1 MEAVLGAELMVHRD
15 GKVSRMPTAAA
26 LAGKRFIALY
36 FSAHWCGPCRK
47 FTPLLSVCYEDQPEK
62 DEVEVVFVSSDH
74 DVEGFDE
81 YLCVGGW
88 GAGAA
93 LRVASSPARRF
104 RTGSP
109 LASPLARARPR
120 ATLTALS
127 LPASTAALSAPR
139 APFPRSGEMPWS
151 AVPFDA
157 AGREERGEKFGVTGI
172 PRVIVL
178 DARDASVVNSDARA
192 LIAAK
197 KTLGGIFQAA
207 PAAAGGA
214 GGASA

>member
-1 MEAVLGAELMVHRD
+1 MEAILGAELMVHRD

-26 LAGKRFIALY
+26 LAGKRFVALY

-104 RTGSP
+104 EPAARSH
-109 LASPLARARPR
+109 ARARAPRSPPSLYLRRRPLFLPPARRARTVAKCRGAPCHLTRPAARRWARSSASRAFRASLCWTR
-120 ATLTALS
+120 ATR
-127 LPASTAALSAPR
+127 AS
-139 APFPRSGEMPWS
+139 
-151 AVPFDA
+151 
-157 AGREERGEKFGVTGI
+157 
-172 PRVIVL
+172 
-178 DARDASVVNSDARA
+178 
-192 LIAAK
+192 
-197 KTLGGIFQAA
+197 
-207 PAAAGGA
+207 
-214 GGASA
+214 